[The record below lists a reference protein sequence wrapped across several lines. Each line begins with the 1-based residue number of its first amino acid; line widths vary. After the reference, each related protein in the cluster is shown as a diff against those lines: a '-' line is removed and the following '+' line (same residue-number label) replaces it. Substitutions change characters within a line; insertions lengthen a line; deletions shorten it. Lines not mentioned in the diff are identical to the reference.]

1 LRGAVGC
8 ALPVVELGRA
18 PRRTTSANAPTFR
31 EGAMILVRDVFQI
44 QPEQMRAAREAV
56 RNLRAVAAG
65 LGYPLARML
74 TDLTGE
80 YYTLVLESEFLSL
93 GDFEKALQ
101 ATIADKNWQAGYAR
115 VRPMIL
121 SGRREVFQI
130 IE

>member
-1 LRGAVGC
+1 
-8 ALPVVELGRA
+8 
-18 PRRTTSANAPTFR
+18 
-31 EGAMILVRDVFQI
+31 MILVRDVFQI

-56 RNLRAVAAG
+56 RDMRAVAAG

-121 SGRREVFQI
+121 SGRREVYQI